1 MSDFNFLV
9 LVADS
14 CRWDT
19 FLKAGTPNI
28 DKYFDVER
36 AGAMATF
43 TYPAH
48 TAMFQ
53 GFFPTTSNDRP
64 VYNRFKK
71 SVYRWFYS
79 MRRPC
84 LAELEGAGS
93 IPLVLRHQGHRT
105 VAVGGV
111 GWFNRKTPMK
121 LGFDCFEYLTNPKR
135 ATDKFLAET
144 DKEPFYGLLN
154 YGITHR
160 PYTFPGMPRV
170 MKKIPSPR
178 SGNAYASTDAE
189 PQLLEKQ
196 AACMSHIDECLE
208 TVFEWVR
215 TLKLRTV
222 VCFCADHGDCMG
234 EDGCYGHGF
243 CHQNVMTVPLAWT
256 IFMPDG
262 SHHPITKESLQACG
276 F

>member
-19 FLKAGTPNI
+19 FLKASTPNI
-28 DKYFDVER
+28 DEHFDVEC

-48 TAMFQ
+48 MAMFQ
-53 GFFPTTSNDRP
+53 GFFPTTATSRP
-64 VYNRFKK
+64 VYNRFEK

-84 LAELEGAGS
+84 LSELDGTGS
-93 IPLVLRHQGHRT
+93 IPLVLRGLDYRT

-111 GWFNRKTPMK
+111 GWFNKKTPMR
-121 LGFDCFEYLTNPKR
+121 LGFDVFRYEPKTTV
-135 ATDKFLAET
+135 AVPEFTGHL

-154 YGITHR
+154 FGATHR
-160 PYTFPGMPRV
+160 PYRFPGIGNSLARV
-170 MKKIPSPR
+170 RSPR
-178 SGNAYASTDAE
+178 SGNTYKTTKVDSK
-189 PQLLEKQ
+189 LISKQ
-196 AACMSHIDECLE
+196 AACLTHIDQNLAS
-208 TVFEWVR
+208 VFDFLS
-215 TLKLRTV
+215 TLKMRTV

-234 EDGCYGHGF
+234 EDHCYGHGF
-243 CHQNVMTVPLAWT
+243 SHPSVLTVPLAWT

-262 SHHPITKESLQACG
+262 SHHPITNESLSACG